1 MDPEINAQ
9 VEGTPENTE
18 VKAPEY
24 TAVELKAMEMGWRPL
39 SEFGGDEADFIDA
52 KEFVNRKP
60 LFDKI
65 EHQSKQLKNVSKAL
79 EALKTHYTKVQETEF
94 NRALQALK
102 NERKAALNEGDGE
115 KFERIDDEIKSVETQ
130 IEEVRQAANTP
141 AVDAGNPQVFQ
152 DWLGKNSWYQSTES
166 MRLYADK
173 VGIDLHAKGLDPE
186 TVLVRVSEAV
196 RKEFPHKFTNPNKEL
211 APDVGASR
219 GASRGSSKD
228 NFQLSDQERQ
238 IMNTLIKSDPVR
250 FTKEKYIAD
259 LKKIRGVE

>member
-1 MDPEINAQ
+1 MDPEIITQ
-9 VEGTPENTE
+9 VEGTED
-18 VKAPEY
+18 KAPDY
-24 TAVELKAMEMGWRPL
+24 SAVELKAMEMDWRPL
-39 SEFGGDEADFIDA
+39 EEFSGDEADFIDA

-79 EALKTHYTKVQETEF
+79 DALKTHYTKVQETEF

-102 NERKAALNEGDGE
+102 NERRSALNEGDGE

-130 IEEVRQAANTP
+130 IQEVRQAANTP
-141 AVDAGNPQVFQ
+141 AVTDAGNPQVFQ
-152 DWLGKNSWYQSTES
+152 DWLGKNSWYSNTES

-173 VGIDLHAKGLDPE
+173 VGIDLHAKGLDPD
-186 TVLVRVSEAV
+186 TVLVRVAEAV
-196 RKEFPHKFTNPNKEL
+196 RKEFPHKFTNPNKEN
-211 APDVGASR
+211 APDVGTSR
-219 GASRGSSKD
+219 VPGGRSGKES
-228 NFQLSDQERQ
+228 FQLSDQERH

-259 LKKIRGVE
+259 LKRVRGVE